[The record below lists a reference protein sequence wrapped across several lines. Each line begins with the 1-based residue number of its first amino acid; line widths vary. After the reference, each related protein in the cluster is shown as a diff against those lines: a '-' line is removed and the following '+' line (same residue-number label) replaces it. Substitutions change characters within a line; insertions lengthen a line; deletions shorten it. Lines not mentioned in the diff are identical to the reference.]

1 MPPLFGGGDILG
13 IEIAQDG
20 SRAASNGTQRL
31 KPTRVLLVAMARM
44 QIDIVKNIL
53 AAEEGIV
60 VAGEVSGQAE
70 MANAVAVTKANV
82 VVTGEV
88 PAGDVAS
95 YRRLLYRRPRL
106 RIVAI
111 TAEGRPGRTY
121 ELQPHVA
128 TIVDLSP
135 TSLIAA
141 IKGLTPWNDVV
152 ASM

>member
-1 MPPLFGGGDILG
+1 M
-13 IEIAQDG
+13 
-20 SRAASNGTQRL
+20 S
-31 KPTRVLLVAMARM
+31 RM

-53 AAEEGIV
+53 AAEKGIV

-70 MANAVAVTKANV
+70 MAKAVAVTKANV
-82 VVTGEV
+82 VVTGEA

-111 TAEGRPGRTY
+111 TADGRQARTY
-121 ELQPHVA
+121 ELKPQVA

-141 IKGLTPWNDVV
+141 IKGLIPRNDAVV
-152 ASM
+152 SMCRASFVGSGAINPD